1 VSVFA
6 EPSFD
11 EHEHV
16 SFFCEPAVGL
26 RAILAI
32 HRTGPLGTAG
42 GGCRMWPYASERAAL
57 RDALRLSRAMTYKLA
72 LAELPA
78 GGAKAVVIGRPD
90 GDRREALLLAL
101 GRAIDRLG
109 GRFIAGEDV
118 GITPDDLA
126 VIARA
131 TPWVNRQARPSA
143 AATAYGVRVGMQTA
157 VERRLGRAG
166 LDGVTVALQGL
177 GRVGLALGRSLAQAG
192 ARLLVTDLD
201 ARLAAEVAR
210 DLDALAVEPDA
221 IYDTP
226 AQVFSPCALADALDG
241 ETAARLRCS
250 VVAGSANNQL
260 AEPRIADL
268 LAARGILYAPDFV
281 VNAGGVLAAAGLDEA
296 RLRARLD
303 GIGALL
309 AAVFARAERDRVS
322 THEAAE
328 QMARARFADQ
338 GGRP

>member
-1 VSVFA
+1 VTVFE
-6 EPSFD
+6 EPNFD

-16 SFFCEPAVGL
+16 SFFSEPAVGL
-26 RAILAI
+26 RAIVAI
-32 HRTGPLGTAG
+32 HRSGPLGTSG

-57 RDALRLSRAMTYKLA
+57 RDVLRLSRAMTYKLA

-78 GGAKAVVIGRPD
+78 GGAKAVVIGRPA
-90 GDRREALLLAL
+90 GDRREPLLLAL

-118 GITPDDLA
+118 GITPDDLE
-126 VIARA
+126 VMARA
-131 TPWVNRQARPSA
+131 TPWVNRQPRPSA
-143 AATAYGVRVGMQTA
+143 AATAYGVRVGMQAA
-157 VERRLGRAG
+157 VERRLGHAG

-177 GRVGLALGRSLAQAG
+177 GRVGLALGRSLAEAG
-192 ARLLVTDLD
+192 ARLVVTDLD
-201 ARLAAEVAR
+201 ARLTAEVAR
-210 DLDALAVEPDA
+210 ELGALAVEPDA
-221 IYDTP
+221 IYDTL

-241 ETAARLRCS
+241 ETAARLRCA

-281 VNAGGVLAAAGLDEA
+281 VNAGGVLAAAGLDESQ
-296 RLRARLD
+296 LRARLD

-309 AAVFARAERDRVS
+309 VAVFARAERDRVS